1 MFNIT
6 ILTIMKKR
14 IVLLALKFIDWV
26 LDVQRDK
33 PVYLVFHGEG
43 IVEIQRVGEPSKTFE
58 L

>member
-1 MFNIT
+1 MRKIRKH
-6 ILTIMKKR
+6 M
-14 IVLLALKFIDWV
+14 VLLALKFIDWV

-43 IVEIQRVGEPSKTFE
+43 IVEIQRVGEQSKTFE